1 MTSVTKEEIMELA
14 AALAKSTGIP
24 LAEAVMEVM
33 METSGASAQAQGSGE
48 GGVFAGAS
56 AQKKQHISEGGT
68 AEEVTGPVQ
77 GALAQEK
84 PHISEGGTAEEVTGP
99 VQGALAQEKEGPEA
113 ADAGG
118 SGAPTIAAVPGL
130 SKAFAEAVAEAEHVA
145 IKAGSGAL
153 AQEEEAAVASAK
165 GTPPGSEASGATLVT
180 PEQMAVLGAK
190 RFQDLEPKMRNK
202 LHQLMNRRLEK
213 DTAPP
218 ELVARWSAAK
228 GDRMGVKQLALLRE
242 WAKDPC
248 GFGQGS
254 VTESLENTQ
263 SFEVDRQLQWVSQDD
278 LEGKFHYLSPEE
290 RKAKVEE
297 YVASA
302 KGVRKHPT
310 LKGRFEYRVYVGE
323 VEHEKKSTTRARQ
336 IAFEAALSGAAG
348 ASALEALARESST
361 TVRVLKRNVSD
372 ATSDASAVAV
382 KKTRA
387 KAKAVKGASAQSE
400 TEQKH
405 KALHTTVKKV
415 AVELG
420 WIVGELSGVAEEREQ
435 RLVGVLE
442 PDRVF
447 CSQLLLELEGLRPR
461 LKTLS
466 PDVLQKLC
474 DQFHEKNAAI
484 QRHTDEAKPLARAV
498 AKRRKAAGN

>member
-1 MTSVTKEEIMELA
+1 MELA
-14 AALAKSTGIP
+14 AELAKSTGIS
-24 LAEAVMEVM
+24 LAEAVVEVM
-33 METSGASAQAQGSGE
+33 METSGASAQAQDSGE
-48 GGVFAGAS
+48 GGVVA
-56 AQKKQHISEGGT
+56 
-68 AEEVTGPVQ
+68 

-84 PHISEGGTAEEVTGP
+84 PGVAEGGEPSGTVEEVSGP
-99 VQGALAQEKEGPEA
+99 VDGALAQEKEKPES

-118 SGAPTIAAVPGL
+118 SGEPTTAAVPGL
-130 SKAFAEAVAEAEHVA
+130 SEAVAEAVAEAERVA
-145 IKAGSGAL
+145 IQAGTMGFRVSDKGAS
-153 AQEEEAAVASAK
+153 AQAEKAAVASAK
-165 GTPPGSEASGATLVT
+165 GTPAGSEDSATGAILVT
-180 PEQMAVLGAK
+180 PEQEAVLSAK
-190 RFQDLEPKMRNK
+190 RFQDLEPKMRNR

-213 DTAPP
+213 DNAPP

-242 WAKDPC
+242 WAKDPS

-254 VTESLENTQ
+254 ITESLENTQ

-278 LEGKFHYLSPEE
+278 LEGKFHYLPPEE

-310 LKGRFEYRVYVGE
+310 LKGRYEYRVYVGE

-336 IAFEAALSGAAG
+336 VAFEAGLSGVAG

-361 TVRVLKRNVSD
+361 TARALKRNISD

-387 KAKAVKGASAQSE
+387 KAKAVKGASAQAVSE

-405 KALHTTVKKV
+405 KALCATVKKV

-435 RLVGVLE
+435 RLIGVLE
-442 PDRVF
+442 PGRVF
-447 CSQLLLELEGLRPR
+447 CSQLLLDLEGLRPR

-466 PDVLQKLC
+466 PDVVQKLC
-474 DQFHEKNAAI
+474 DQWREKEATI